1 MTKRTYFIPI
11 KVKINAENPE
21 AIVKMIGD
29 TIYDALTEKFNK
41 ERFSEQ
47 DSPVRK
53 ITVDFSFYQ
62 KLDNQEEEVKQE

>member
-1 MTKRTYFIPI
+1 MTKGTYFIPI

-29 TIYDALTEKFNK
+29 TIYDALTEKFN
-41 ERFSEQ
+41 EEGFTEL

-53 ITVDFSFYQ
+53 IDVYFSLYG
-62 KLDNQEEEVKQE
+62 KMDNQEEIS